1 VPTPPF
7 TYAGPSVT
15 AAFTTG
21 MLNLSWDLAIQ
32 KADEA
37 KAATDA
43 AIANASNPTQ
53 MVESGLT
60 YSVVVPV
67 PPVLDPFDPNSADAR
82 YHAYEAEIA
91 AFLQDHFTSFIT
103 EFYPTSL
110 YLTYAQAWIE
120 RALTTGGTG
129 LNASVEAQ
137 LWERDRSRLMRD
149 NDRARDEITSRWTGK
164 GYPLPP
170 GAFVAELA
178 RLDDDLRD
186 KLAQGSRDV
195 AIKSFDAEL
204 ENIRFAVGQA
214 LALRQQALSL
224 TLDYIRAFAL
234 APTTGAQVAT
244 AIAEVQTR
252 MVQATTALYAAEVQ
266 AAELPLRVATT
277 DAELRQRAKDAN
289 LKSSIEAQHDRVISA
304 TSAANS
310 LGSVAAAAVNALHA
324 KVGIEGSEQ
333 I

>member
-1 VPTPPF
+1 
-7 TYAGPSVT
+7 
-15 AAFTTG
+15 

-43 AIANASNPTQ
+43 AIAQAANPTQ

-60 YSVVVPV
+60 YSVVVPT
-67 PPVLDPFDPNSADAR
+67 PPTLIPFDPNSADAR
-82 YHAYEAEIA
+82 YQAYEAEIA
-91 AFLQDHFTSFIT
+91 AFLTGNFTTFIT
-103 EFYPTSL
+103 QFYPTSA

-129 LNASVEAQ
+129 LNASIEAQ
-137 LWERDRSRLMRD
+137 LWERDRSRLMRE

-170 GAFVAELA
+170 GAFVSELA

-186 KLAQGSRDV
+186 KIAQASRDV
-195 AIKSFDAEL
+195 AIKSFDTEI

-224 TLDYIRAFAL
+224 AFDYIRALAL
-234 APTTGAQVAT
+234 APNIGAQVST
-244 AIAEVQTR
+244 AIAEVETR
-252 MVQATTALYAAEVQ
+252 MVTATTALYAAQVQ
-266 AAELPLRVATT
+266 AAELPLRIATT
-277 DAELRQRAKDAN
+277 DAELRQRAKEAN
-289 LKSSIEAQHDRVISA
+289 LKSSIEAQHDRVVSA
-304 TSAANS
+304 TAAANS
-310 LGSVAAAAVNALHA
+310 LGSVAAASVNALHA
-324 KVGIEGSEQ
+324 NVGLGGTEQ
-333 I
+333 L